1 MNPLHQLTRRPV
13 KAAFGVLLL
22 ALAGAILCL
31 SGGQYWAAVQTRAAV
46 ERTYTTVAVITGLG
60 SSEETADS
68 MNAESLRQDS
78 AFGAAI
84 FFQELEQQS
93 WDIIRSRPTVGMVS
107 GYSPC
112 LKPAISLY
120 TGHRSSDAPYEYSI
134 VEIRADAVTEVI
146 NDWFGESGCA
156 SWQLDGQVLGIYG
169 LNDAFRDP
177 SGQRAS
183 VTLCQVYDDPA
194 ELLHPEA
201 GKRYLLLSH
210 SYTDDEW
217 SLRRN
222 VADWVFMETNVQSDP
237 WSLDILGNL
246 IRYDQRANPDGTKY
260 CRLAH
265 DGEFTDDADGFV
277 ELAPDELIY
286 SDPVT
291 GVEVMNVDPD
301 DFGRFSFAVDAL
313 KDTGEIMVEDPQQP
327 GNWRPETVDYTQY
340 NLPSIQEL
348 PDGVTAQEVIDS
360 TSSWRMAMES
370 IQTNNHSVPV
380 LAVDSVEGMLEF
392 ASGRTQI
399 TQGRSISQDEYR
411 DGAAVCLISETLARE
426 SGLDVGDTLPLS
438 LYEKEKN
445 LMPTMVGDSDPTA
458 SYYLPQRGFQQETEY
473 TVIGLYRQ
481 SSEWVTTPTSFTPNS
496 VFVPEKSVTCQTV
509 SGDYGVWETMIL
521 KNGTAGQMEA
531 RLKENGLGGVV
542 TYYDQG
548 YSEIV
553 ESLDGFSRVS
563 RTVLWVGLALWVVVL
578 AAYCVLFPCRRAK
591 LPCGWTLGTVKRD
604 ITGSIWLSSAAVA
617 VIGTVIAL
625 AVSIPGMS
633 WAIGKITGADRLGA
647 HHVRVS
653 VADGGPVRRGAGPGA
668 GSRGPVQR
676 PRRPTGHPQGSVKH
690 RRERSDD
697 PLFFQANAQ
706 ADRSVPGGGAD
717 GAGVFP
723 GPVHASAVPGPD
735 GRAH

>member
-31 SGGQYWAAVQTRAAV
+31 SGGQYWAAAQTRAAV

-84 FFQELEQQS
+84 FFQEPEQQS

-120 TGHRSSDAPYEYSI
+120 TGHRGSDAPYEYSI
-134 VEIRADAVTEVI
+134 VEIRADAVTERN
-146 NDWFGESGCA
+146 NDWFGESGSA
-156 SWQLDGQVLGIYG
+156 NWQLDGQVLGIYG

-183 VTLCQVYDDPA
+183 VSLHQEYDDPA

-217 SLRRN
+217 YLRRN
-222 VADWVFMETNVQSDP
+222 VADWVFMETNVQLDP

-399 TQGRSISQDEYR
+399 TQGRSISQEEYH

-481 SSEWVTTPTSFTPNS
+481 SSEWSETVASFTPNS
-496 VFVPEKSVTCQTV
+496 VLTPKKSVTCAMETGDCAIEASP
-509 SGDYGVWETMIL
+509 SGLWGTMIL

-578 AAYCVLFPCRRAK
+578 AAYCVLFPLQEGKTALRM
-591 LPCGWTLGTVKRD
+591 WTLGTVKRD

-625 AVSIPGMS
+625 AISIPGMS
-633 WAIGKITGADRLGA
+633 WAIGKLQELTGSELTMS
-647 HHVRVS
+647 VS
-653 VADGGPVRRGAGPGA
+653 PWQTAALCAVVLVLELAAVALCSALAARRGIRKAA
-668 GSRGPVQR
+668 
-676 PRRPTGHPQGSVKH
+676 
-690 RRERSDD
+690 
-697 PLFFQANAQ
+697 
-706 ADRSVPGGGAD
+706 
-717 GAGVFP
+717 
-723 GPVHASAVPGPD
+723 
-735 GRAH
+735 

>member
-84 FFQELEQQS
+84 FFQEPEQQS

-112 LKPAISLY
+112 LRPAISLY
-120 TGHRSSDAPYEYSI
+120 TGHRGSDAPYEYSI
-134 VEIRADAVTEVI
+134 VEIRADAVTERN
-146 NDWFGESGCA
+146 NDWFGESGSA
-156 SWQLDGQVLGIYG
+156 NWQLDGQVLGIYG

-183 VTLCQVYDDPA
+183 VSLHQEYDDPA

-217 SLRRN
+217 YLRRN
-222 VADWVFMETNVQSDP
+222 VADWVFMETNVQLDP

-399 TQGRSISQDEYR
+399 TQGRSISQEEYR

-426 SGLDVGDTLPLS
+426 SGLNVGDTLPLS

-445 LMPTMVGDSDPTA
+445 LMPTTVGDSDPTA

-481 SSEWVTTPTSFTPNS
+481 SSEWGKTVASFTPNS
-496 VFVPEKSVTCQTV
+496 VLTPKKSVTCAMETGGSAIEASP
-509 SGDYGVWETMIL
+509 SGLWGTMIL

-531 RLKENGLGGVV
+531 RLKENNLAGTV

-578 AAYCVLFPCRRAK
+578 AAYCVLFPLQEGKTALRM
-591 LPCGWTLGTVKRD
+591 WTLGTVKQD

-617 VIGTVIAL
+617 VIGAVIAL

-633 WAIGKITGADRLGA
+633 WAIGKLQELTGSELAMS
-647 HHVRVS
+647 VS
-653 VADGGPVRRGAGPGA
+653 PWQTAALCAVVLVLELAAVALCSALAARRGIRKAA
-668 GSRGPVQR
+668 
-676 PRRPTGHPQGSVKH
+676 
-690 RRERSDD
+690 
-697 PLFFQANAQ
+697 
-706 ADRSVPGGGAD
+706 
-717 GAGVFP
+717 
-723 GPVHASAVPGPD
+723 
-735 GRAH
+735 

>member
-1 MNPLHQLTRRPV
+1 MNPMHQLTRRPV
-13 KAAFGVLLL
+13 KAAFGALLL

-31 SGGQYWAAVQTRAAV
+31 SGGQYWAAVQTRATV
-46 ERTYTTVAVITGLG
+46 ERTYTTVAVVTGRISSDEVFTPSAEGG
-60 SSEETADS
+60 S
-68 MNAESLRQDS
+68 NAESLRQDS
-78 AFGAAI
+78 AMAAAI
-84 FFQELEQQS
+84 FLAEPEQQNWS
-93 WDIIRSRPTVGMVS
+93 IIQSRPKVGLVS
-107 GYSPC
+107 GYSPG

-120 TGHRSSDAPYEYSI
+120 TGHSSSDAPYEYSI
-134 VEIRADAVTEVI
+134 VEIRADAVTQSN
-146 NDWFGESGCA
+146 NDWFGESGSA
-156 SWQLDGQVLGIYG
+156 NWLLDGQVLGIYG

-183 VTLCQVYDDPA
+183 VSLHQEYDDPA

-201 GKRYLLLSH
+201 GKRYLLLSR

-217 SLRRN
+217 YLRQH
-222 VADWVFMETNVQSDP
+222 VADFIFMDTNVQSDP

-260 CRLAH
+260 CRPAH
-265 DGEFTDDADGFV
+265 DGEFTDDAEGLV

-286 SDPVT
+286 SDPATGIEVT
-291 GVEVMNVDPD
+291 NIDPD
-301 DFGRFSFAVDAL
+301 AFGQFSFAVDAL

-399 TQGRSISQDEYR
+399 TQGRSISQEEYR

-445 LMPTMVGDSDPTA
+445 LMPTTVGDSDPTA

-481 SSEWVTTPTSFTPNS
+481 SSEWGKTVASFTPNS
-496 VFVPEKSVTCQTV
+496 VLVPRKSVTCAVETGETGLGV
-509 SGDYGVWETMIL
+509 SSGCLWETMVL
-521 KNGTAGQMEA
+521 QNGTIDQMEA
-531 RLKENGLGGVV
+531 RLAENGLGGTV

-548 YSEIV
+548 YSDIV
-553 ESLDGFSRVS
+553 ESLDGYTRVS
-563 RTVLWVGLALWVVVL
+563 RTVLCVCLALWAVVL
-578 AAYCVLFPCRRAK
+578 AAYCVL
-591 LPCGWTLGTVKRD
+591 LPMQEGKTALRMWTLGAKRRD
-604 ITGSIWLSSAAVA
+604 IAGQIWTPSALMAA
-617 VIGTVIAL
+617 AGTVIAL

-633 WAIGKITGADRLGA
+633 WATDQIQALTGSDLTLTVSTGQTVALCAGA
-647 HHVRVS
+647 LAIALAVIALVS
-653 VADGGPVRRGAGPGA
+653 VLTARRGIRKAG
-668 GSRGPVQR
+668 
-676 PRRPTGHPQGSVKH
+676 
-690 RRERSDD
+690 
-697 PLFFQANAQ
+697 
-706 ADRSVPGGGAD
+706 
-717 GAGVFP
+717 
-723 GPVHASAVPGPD
+723 
-735 GRAH
+735 

>member
-31 SGGQYWAAVQTRAAV
+31 SGGQYWAAAQTRATV

-60 SSEETADS
+60 SSEETAGS
-68 MNAESLRQDS
+68 MNAESLRQSS
-78 AFGAAI
+78 ATGAAI
-84 FFQELEQQS
+84 FFQEPEQQS

-120 TGHRSSDAPYEYSI
+120 TGHRGSDAPYEYSI

-146 NDWFGESGCA
+146 NDWFGESGSA
-156 SWQLDGQVLGIYG
+156 VWQLDGQVLGIYG

-183 VTLCQVYDDPA
+183 VTLCQEYDDPA
-194 ELLHPEA
+194 KLLHPEA
-201 GKRYLLLSH
+201 GKRYLLLSR

-217 SLRRN
+217 YLRRN
-222 VADWVFMETNVQSDP
+222 VADWVFMDTNVQLDP

-246 IRYDQRANPDGTKY
+246 IRYDQRANPDGTQY
-260 CRLAH
+260 CRPAH
-265 DGEFTDDADGFV
+265 DGEFTDDADGLV

-291 GVEVMNVDPD
+291 GIEVTNIDPD
-301 DFGRFSFAVDAL
+301 AFGRFSFAVDAL

-473 TVIGLYRQ
+473 TIIGLYRQ
-481 SSEWVTTPTSFTPNS
+481 SSEWSETVASFTPNS
-496 VFVPEKSVTCQTV
+496 VLTPKKSVTCAMETGDCAIEASP
-509 SGDYGVWETMIL
+509 SGLWGTMIL

-531 RLKENGLGGVV
+531 RLAENNLAGTV

-548 YSEIV
+548 YSGIM

-578 AAYCVLFPCRRAK
+578 AAYCVLFPLQEGKTALRM
-591 LPCGWTLGTVKRD
+591 WTLGTVKRD

-633 WAIGKITGADRLGA
+633 WAIGKLQELTGSELTMSVSPWQTAALCAVVLILELAAVALCSALAA
-647 HHVRVS
+647 H
-653 VADGGPVRRGAGPGA
+653 RGIRKAA
-668 GSRGPVQR
+668 
-676 PRRPTGHPQGSVKH
+676 
-690 RRERSDD
+690 
-697 PLFFQANAQ
+697 
-706 ADRSVPGGGAD
+706 
-717 GAGVFP
+717 
-723 GPVHASAVPGPD
+723 
-735 GRAH
+735 

>member
-68 MNAESLRQDS
+68 TDAESLRQSS
-78 AFGAAI
+78 ATGAAI
-84 FFQELEQQS
+84 FFQAPEQQS

-120 TGHRSSDAPYEYSI
+120 TGHSGIDAPYGCSI
-134 VEIRADAVTEVI
+134 VEIRADAVTEVN
-146 NDWFGESGCA
+146 NDWFGESGA
-156 SWQLDGQVLGIYG
+156 AVWQLDGQVLGIYG

-183 VTLCQVYDDPA
+183 VTLCQEYDDPA

-201 GKRYLLLSH
+201 GKRYLLLSR
-210 SYTDDEW
+210 SYGDSEW

-222 VADWVFMETNVQSDP
+222 VADWVFMESNVQSDP

-246 IRYDQRANPDGTKY
+246 IRYDQRKNQSEHWYHTAGDAAEEPV
-260 CRLAH
+260 
-265 DGEFTDDADGFV
+265 EFAPE
-277 ELAPDELIY
+277 ELLY
-286 SDPVT
+286 RDPAT
-291 GVEVMNVDPD
+291 GVEVTSIDPD
-301 DFGRFSFAVDAL
+301 AFGQFSFAVDAL

-380 LAVDSVEGMLEF
+380 LAVNHLEAVADF

-399 TQGRSISQDEYR
+399 TQGRSISQEEYC

-445 LMPTMVGDSDPTA
+445 LMPTTVGDSDPTA

-481 SSEWVTTPTSFTPNS
+481 SSEWGKTVASFTPNS
-496 VFVPEKSVTCQTV
+496 VLTPKKSVTCAMETGGSAIEASP
-509 SGDYGVWETMIL
+509 SGLWGTMIL
-521 KNGTAGQMEA
+521 KNGTADQMEA
-531 RLKENGLGGVV
+531 RLKENNLAGTV

-578 AAYCVLFPCRRAK
+578 AAYCVLFPLQEGKTALRM
-591 LPCGWTLGTVKRD
+591 WTLGTVKRD

-633 WAIGKITGADRLGA
+633 WAIGKLQELTGSELTM
-647 HHVRVS
+647 S
-653 VADGGPVRRGAGPGA
+653 VAPWQTAALCAAVLVLELAAVALCSALAARRGIRKAA
-668 GSRGPVQR
+668 
-676 PRRPTGHPQGSVKH
+676 
-690 RRERSDD
+690 
-697 PLFFQANAQ
+697 
-706 ADRSVPGGGAD
+706 
-717 GAGVFP
+717 
-723 GPVHASAVPGPD
+723 
-735 GRAH
+735 

>member
-1 MNPLHQLTRRPV
+1 MNPMHQLTRRPV
-13 KAAFGVLLL
+13 KAAFGALLL
-22 ALAGAILCL
+22 ALAGVILAL
-31 SGGQYWAAVQTRAAV
+31 SGGQFWAAARTRAGV
-46 ERTYTTVAVITGLG
+46 EETYTTVAVVTGRI
-60 SSEETADS
+60 SSDEVLTPSAEGKSD
-68 MNAESLRQDS
+68 AESLRQDS
-78 AFGAAI
+78 AMAAAI
-84 FFQELEQQS
+84 FLAEPEQQS

-112 LKPAISLY
+112 LRPAISLY
-120 TGHRSSDAPYEYSI
+120 TGHRGSDAPYEYSI
-134 VEIRADAVTEVI
+134 VEIRADAVTERN
-146 NDWFGESGCA
+146 NDWFGESGSA
-156 SWQLDGQVLGIYG
+156 NWQLDGQVLGIYG

-183 VTLCQVYDDPA
+183 VSLHQEYDDPA

-217 SLRRN
+217 YLRRN
-222 VADWVFMETNVQSDP
+222 VADWVFMETNVQLDP

-301 DFGRFSFAVDAL
+301 DFGWFSFAVDML

-399 TQGRSISQDEYR
+399 TQGRSISQEEYH

-481 SSEWVTTPTSFTPNS
+481 SSEWSETVASFTPNS
-496 VFVPEKSVTCQTV
+496 VLTPKKSVTCAMETGDCAIEASP
-509 SGDYGVWETMIL
+509 SGLWGTMIL

-531 RLKENGLGGVV
+531 RLAENNLAGTV

-548 YSEIV
+548 YSGIM

-578 AAYCVLFPCRRAK
+578 AAYCVLFPLQEGKTALRM
-591 LPCGWTLGTVKRD
+591 WTLGTVKRD

-617 VIGTVIAL
+617 AIGTVIAL

-633 WAIGKITGADRLGA
+633 WAIGKLQELTGSELTMS
-647 HHVRVS
+647 VS
-653 VADGGPVRRGAGPGA
+653 PWQTAALCAVVLVLELAAVALCSALAARRGIRKA
-668 GSRGPVQR
+668 
-676 PRRPTGHPQGSVKH
+676 
-690 RRERSDD
+690 E
-697 PLFFQANAQ
+697 
-706 ADRSVPGGGAD
+706 
-717 GAGVFP
+717 
-723 GPVHASAVPGPD
+723 
-735 GRAH
+735 

>member
-68 MNAESLRQDS
+68 TDAESLRQSS
-78 AFGAAI
+78 ATGAAI
-84 FFQELEQQS
+84 FFQAPEQQS

-120 TGHRSSDAPYEYSI
+120 TGHSGIDAPYGCSI
-134 VEIRADAVTEVI
+134 VEIRADAVTEVN
-146 NDWFGESGCA
+146 NDWFGESGA
-156 SWQLDGQVLGIYG
+156 AVWQLDGQVLGIYG

-183 VTLCQVYDDPA
+183 VTLCQEYDDPA

-201 GKRYLLLSH
+201 GKRYLLLSR
-210 SYTDDEW
+210 SYGDSEW

-222 VADWVFMETNVQSDP
+222 VADWVFMESNVQSDP

-246 IRYDQRANPDGTKY
+246 IRYDQRKNQSEHWYHTAGDAAEEPV
-260 CRLAH
+260 
-265 DGEFTDDADGFV
+265 EFAPE
-277 ELAPDELIY
+277 ELLY
-286 SDPVT
+286 RDPAT
-291 GVEVMNVDPD
+291 GVEVTSIDPD
-301 DFGRFSFAVDAL
+301 AFGQFSFAVDAL

-399 TQGRSISQDEYR
+399 TQGRSISQEEYC

-445 LMPTMVGDSDPTA
+445 LMPTTVGDSDPTA

-578 AAYCVLFPCRRAK
+578 AAYCVLFPLQEGKTALRM
-591 LPCGWTLGTVKRD
+591 WTLGTVKRD

-633 WAIGKITGADRLGA
+633 WAIGKLQELTGSELTM
-647 HHVRVS
+647 S
-653 VADGGPVRRGAGPGA
+653 VAPWQTAALCAAVLVLELAAVALCSALAARRGIRKAA
-668 GSRGPVQR
+668 
-676 PRRPTGHPQGSVKH
+676 
-690 RRERSDD
+690 
-697 PLFFQANAQ
+697 
-706 ADRSVPGGGAD
+706 
-717 GAGVFP
+717 
-723 GPVHASAVPGPD
+723 
-735 GRAH
+735 

>member
-31 SGGQYWAAVQTRAAV
+31 SGGQYWAAAQTRATV

-60 SSEETADS
+60 SSEETAGS
-68 MNAESLRQDS
+68 MNAESLRQSS
-78 AFGAAI
+78 ATGAAI
-84 FFQELEQQS
+84 FFQEPEQQS

-120 TGHRSSDAPYEYSI
+120 TGHRGSDAPYEYSI

-146 NDWFGESGCA
+146 NDWFGESGSA
-156 SWQLDGQVLGIYG
+156 VWQLDGQVLGIYG

-183 VTLCQVYDDPA
+183 VTLCQEYDDPA
-194 ELLHPEA
+194 KLLHPEA

-217 SLRRN
+217 YLRRN
-222 VADWVFMETNVQSDP
+222 VADWVFMDTNVQLDP

-246 IRYDQRANPDGTKY
+246 IRYDQRANPDGTQY
-260 CRLAH
+260 CRPAH
-265 DGEFTDDADGFV
+265 DGEFTDDADGLV

-291 GVEVMNVDPD
+291 GIEVTNIDPD
-301 DFGRFSFAVDAL
+301 AFGRFSFAVDAL

-399 TQGRSISQDEYR
+399 TQGRSISQEEYR

-473 TVIGLYRQ
+473 TIIGLYRQ
-481 SSEWVTTPTSFTPNS
+481 SSEWSETVASFTPNS
-496 VFVPEKSVTCQTV
+496 VLTPKKSVTCAMETGDCAIEASP
-509 SGDYGVWETMIL
+509 SGLWGTMIL

-531 RLKENGLGGVV
+531 RLAENNLAGTV

-548 YSEIV
+548 YSGIM

-578 AAYCVLFPCRRAK
+578 AAYCVLFPLQEGKTALRM
-591 LPCGWTLGTVKRD
+591 WTLGTVKRD

-617 VIGTVIAL
+617 AIGTVIAL

-633 WAIGKITGADRLGA
+633 WAIGKLQELTGSELTMS
-647 HHVRVS
+647 VS
-653 VADGGPVRRGAGPGA
+653 PWQTAALCAVVLVLELAAVALCSALAARRGVRKAA
-668 GSRGPVQR
+668 
-676 PRRPTGHPQGSVKH
+676 
-690 RRERSDD
+690 
-697 PLFFQANAQ
+697 
-706 ADRSVPGGGAD
+706 
-717 GAGVFP
+717 
-723 GPVHASAVPGPD
+723 
-735 GRAH
+735 

>member
-84 FFQELEQQS
+84 FFQEPEQQS

-120 TGHRSSDAPYEYSI
+120 TGHSGIDAPYEYSI
-134 VEIRADAVTEVI
+134 VEIRADAVTEVN
-146 NDWFGESGCA
+146 NDWFGESGSA
-156 SWQLDGQVLGIYG
+156 NWQLDGQVLGIYG

-183 VTLCQVYDDPA
+183 VSLHQEYDDPA

-201 GKRYLLLSH
+201 GKRYLLLSY

-217 SLRRN
+217 YLRQH
-222 VADWVFMETNVQSDP
+222 VADFIFMDTNVQSDP

-265 DGEFTDDADGFV
+265 DGEFTDDADGLV

-286 SDPVT
+286 SDPAT
-291 GVEVMNVDPD
+291 GVEVTSIDPD
-301 DFGRFSFAVDAL
+301 AFGQFSFAVDAL

-380 LAVDSVEGMLEF
+380 MAVDSVEGMLEF

-399 TQGRSISQDEYR
+399 TQGRSISQEEYR

-445 LMPTMVGDSDPTA
+445 LMPTTVGDSDPTA

-481 SSEWVTTPTSFTPNS
+481 SSEWGKTVASFTPNT
-496 VFVPEKSVTCQTV
+496 VLVPRKSVTCAVETGETGLGV
-509 SGDYGVWETMIL
+509 SSGCLWETMVL
-521 KNGTAGQMEA
+521 QNGTIDQMES
-531 RLKENGLGGVV
+531 RLAENGLGGTV

-548 YSEIV
+548 YSNIV
-553 ESLDGFSRVS
+553 ESLDGYTRVS
-563 RTVLWVGLALWVVVL
+563 RTVLLVGLALWAVVL
-578 AAYCVLFPCRRAK
+578 AAYCVL
-591 LPCGWTLGTVKRD
+591 LPMQEGKTALRMWTLGAKRRD
-604 ITGSIWLSSAAVA
+604 IAGQIWTPSALMAA
-617 VIGTVIAL
+617 AGTVIAL

-633 WAIGKITGADRLGA
+633 WATDKIQALTGSDLTLK
-647 HHVRVS
+647 VS
-653 VADGGPVRRGAGPGA
+653 VGQTVALCAGALAIALAVIALVSVSTAQRGIRKA
-668 GSRGPVQR
+668 
-676 PRRPTGHPQGSVKH
+676 
-690 RRERSDD
+690 E
-697 PLFFQANAQ
+697 
-706 ADRSVPGGGAD
+706 
-717 GAGVFP
+717 
-723 GPVHASAVPGPD
+723 
-735 GRAH
+735 

>member
-31 SGGQYWAAVQTRAAV
+31 SGGQYWAAAQTRAAV

-68 MNAESLRQDS
+68 TDAESLRQSS
-78 AFGAAI
+78 ATGAAI
-84 FFQELEQQS
+84 FFQAPEQQS

-120 TGHRSSDAPYEYSI
+120 TGHSGIDAPYGCSI
-134 VEIRADAVTEVI
+134 VEIRADAVTEVN
-146 NDWFGESGCA
+146 NDWFGESGA
-156 SWQLDGQVLGIYG
+156 AVWQLDGQVLGIYG

-183 VTLCQVYDDPA
+183 VTLCQEYDDPA

-201 GKRYLLLSH
+201 GKRYLLLSR
-210 SYTDDEW
+210 SYGDSEW

-222 VADWVFMETNVQSDP
+222 VADWVFMESNVQSDP

-246 IRYDQRANPDGTKY
+246 IRYDQRKNQSEHWYHTAGDAAEEPV
-260 CRLAH
+260 
-265 DGEFTDDADGFV
+265 EFAPE
-277 ELAPDELIY
+277 ELLY
-286 SDPVT
+286 RDPAT
-291 GVEVMNVDPD
+291 GVEVTSIDPD
-301 DFGRFSFAVDAL
+301 AFGQFSFAVDAL

-399 TQGRSISQDEYR
+399 TQGRSISQEEYC

-445 LMPTMVGDSDPTA
+445 LMPTTVGDSDPTA

-481 SSEWVTTPTSFTPNS
+481 SSEWGKTVASFTPNS
-496 VFVPEKSVTCQTV
+496 VLTPKKSVTCAMETGGSAIEASP
-509 SGDYGVWETMIL
+509 SGLWGTMIL
-521 KNGTAGQMEA
+521 KNGTADQMEA
-531 RLKENGLGGVV
+531 RLKENNLAGTV

-578 AAYCVLFPCRRAK
+578 AAYCVLFP
-591 LPCGWTLGTVKRD
+591 LQE
-604 ITGSIWLSSAAVA
+604 
-617 VIGTVIAL
+617 
-625 AVSIPGMS
+625 
-633 WAIGKITGADRLGA
+633 GKT
-647 HHVRVS
+647 
-653 VADGGPVRRGAGPGA
+653 
-668 GSRGPVQR
+668 
-676 PRRPTGHPQGSVKH
+676 
-690 RRERSDD
+690 
-697 PLFFQANAQ
+697 
-706 ADRSVPGGGAD
+706 
-717 GAGVFP
+717 
-723 GPVHASAVPGPD
+723 
-735 GRAH
+735 

>member
-31 SGGQYWAAVQTRAAV
+31 SGGQYWAAVQTRATV

-78 AFGAAI
+78 ATGAAI
-84 FFQELEQQS
+84 FFQEPEQQS

-134 VEIRADAVTEVI
+134 VEIRADAVTERN

-194 ELLHPEA
+194 KLLHPEA

-217 SLRRN
+217 SLRQN
-222 VADWVFMETNVQSDP
+222 VADWVFMETKVQSDP

-286 SDPVT
+286 SDPATGIEVT
-291 GVEVMNVDPD
+291 NIDPD

-438 LYEKEKN
+438 LYENEKS
-445 LMPTMVGDSDPTA
+445 LPWTFRTTVGDSDPTA

-473 TVIGLYRQ
+473 TIIGLYRQ
-481 SSEWVTTPTSFTPNS
+481 SSEWSETVASFTPNS
-496 VFVPEKSVTCQTV
+496 VLTPKKSVTCAMETGDCAIEASP
-509 SGDYGVWETMIL
+509 SGLWGTMIL

-531 RLKENGLGGVV
+531 RLSENNLAGTV

-578 AAYCVLFPCRRAK
+578 AAYCVLFPLQEGKTALRM
-591 LPCGWTLGTVKRD
+591 WTLGTVKRD

-617 VIGTVIAL
+617 VIGAVIAL

-633 WAIGKITGADRLGA
+633 WAIGKLQELTGSELTMS
-647 HHVRVS
+647 VS
-653 VADGGPVRRGAGPGA
+653 PWQTAALCAVVLILELAAVALCSALAARRGIRKAA
-668 GSRGPVQR
+668 
-676 PRRPTGHPQGSVKH
+676 
-690 RRERSDD
+690 
-697 PLFFQANAQ
+697 
-706 ADRSVPGGGAD
+706 
-717 GAGVFP
+717 
-723 GPVHASAVPGPD
+723 
-735 GRAH
+735 

>member
-31 SGGQYWAAVQTRAAV
+31 SGGQYWAAVQTRATV

-60 SSEETADS
+60 SSEETTNSTDGTSAD
-68 MNAESLRQDS
+68 AESLRESS
-78 AFGAAI
+78 ATGAAI
-84 FFQELEQQS
+84 FFQEPEQQS

-112 LKPAISLY
+112 LRPAISLY
-120 TGHRSSDAPYEYSI
+120 TGHRGSDAPYGCSI
-134 VEIRADAVTEVI
+134 VEIRADTVTEVN
-146 NDWFGESGCA
+146 NDWFGESGTA
-156 SWQLDGQVLGIYG
+156 VWQLDGQVLGIYG

-183 VTLCQVYDDPA
+183 VTLCQEYDDPA
-194 ELLHPEA
+194 KLLHPEA
-201 GKRYLLLSH
+201 GKRYLLLSR

-217 SLRRN
+217 YLRQH
-222 VADWVFMETNVQSDP
+222 VADFIFMDTNVQSDP

-260 CRLAH
+260 CRPAR
-265 DGEFTDDADGFV
+265 DGEFTDDAEGLV
-277 ELAPDELIY
+277 ELAPEELIY

-291 GVEVMNVDPD
+291 GIEVTSIDPD
-301 DFGRFSFAVDAL
+301 ACGQFSFAVDAL

-327 GNWRPETVDYTQY
+327 GNWHPETVDYTQY

-473 TVIGLYRQ
+473 TIIGLYRQ
-481 SSEWVTTPTSFTPNS
+481 SSEWSETVASFTPNS
-496 VFVPEKSVTCQTV
+496 VLTPKKSVTCAMETGDCAIEASP
-509 SGDYGVWETMIL
+509 SGLWGTMIL

-531 RLKENGLGGVV
+531 RLAENNLAGTV

-548 YSEIV
+548 YSGIM

-578 AAYCVLFPCRRAK
+578 AAYCVLFPLQEGKTALRM
-591 LPCGWTLGTVKRD
+591 WTLGTVKRD

-633 WAIGKITGADRLGA
+633 WAIGKLQELTGSELTMS
-647 HHVRVS
+647 VS
-653 VADGGPVRRGAGPGA
+653 PWQTAALCAVVLVLELAAVALCSALAACRGIRKAA
-668 GSRGPVQR
+668 
-676 PRRPTGHPQGSVKH
+676 
-690 RRERSDD
+690 
-697 PLFFQANAQ
+697 
-706 ADRSVPGGGAD
+706 
-717 GAGVFP
+717 
-723 GPVHASAVPGPD
+723 
-735 GRAH
+735 

>member
-1 MNPLHQLTRRPV
+1 MNPMTQLTRRPM
-13 KAAFGVLLL
+13 KAAFGALLL
-22 ALAGAILCL
+22 ALAGVILAL
-31 SGGQYWAAVQTRAAV
+31 SGGQFWAAARTRAGV
-46 ERTYTTVAVITGLG
+46 EETYTTVAVVTGRISSDEVLTPSAEGG
-60 SSEETADS
+60 S
-68 MNAESLRQDS
+68 NAESLRQDS
-78 AFGAAI
+78 AMAAAI
-84 FFQELEQQS
+84 FLAEPEQQNWS
-93 WDIIRSRPTVGMVS
+93 IIRSRPRVGLVS
-107 GYSPC
+107 GYSPG

-120 TGHRSSDAPYEYSI
+120 TGHSSSDAPYEYSI
-134 VEIRADAVTEVI
+134 VEIRADAVTQSN
-146 NDWFGESGCA
+146 NDWFGESGSA
-156 SWQLDGQVLGIYG
+156 NWLLDGQVLGIYG

-183 VTLCQVYDDPA
+183 VSLHQEYDDPA

-201 GKRYLLLSH
+201 GKRYLLLSR

-217 SLRRN
+217 YLRQH
-222 VADWVFMETNVQSDP
+222 VADFIFMDTNVQSDP

-260 CRLAH
+260 CRPAH
-265 DGEFTDDADGFV
+265 DGEFTDDAEGLV

-286 SDPVT
+286 SDPTT
-291 GVEVMNVDPD
+291 GVEVMNVDLD
-301 DFGRFSFAVDAL
+301 SFGLFSFAVDMF

-399 TQGRSISQDEYR
+399 TQGRSISQEEYR

-445 LMPTMVGDSDPTA
+445 LMPTTVGNSDPTA

-481 SSEWVTTPTSFTPNS
+481 SNEWSQGVASFTPNT
-496 VFVPEKSVTCQTV
+496 VLVPRKSVICAVETGETGLGV
-509 SGDYGVWETMIL
+509 SSGCLWETMVL
-521 KNGTAGQMEA
+521 QNGTIDQMEA
-531 RLKENGLGGVV
+531 RLEENDLGGTV

-548 YSEIV
+548 YSDIV
-553 ESLDGFSRVS
+553 ESLDGYTRVS
-563 RTVLWVGLALWVVVL
+563 RTVLLVGLALWAVVL
-578 AAYCVLFPCRRAK
+578 AAYCVL
-591 LPCGWTLGTVKRD
+591 LPTQEGKTALRMWTLGAKQRD
-604 ITGSIWLSSAAVA
+604 ITGQIWTPSALMAA
-617 VIGTVIAL
+617 AGTVIAL

-633 WAIGKITGADRLGA
+633 WATDKIQALTGSDLTLK
-647 HHVRVS
+647 VS
-653 VADGGPVRRGAGPGA
+653 VGQTVALCAGALAIALAVIALVSVSTAQRGIRKA
-668 GSRGPVQR
+668 
-676 PRRPTGHPQGSVKH
+676 
-690 RRERSDD
+690 E
-697 PLFFQANAQ
+697 
-706 ADRSVPGGGAD
+706 
-717 GAGVFP
+717 
-723 GPVHASAVPGPD
+723 
-735 GRAH
+735 

>member
-1 MNPLHQLTRRPV
+1 MNPMTQLTRRPV

-84 FFQELEQQS
+84 FFQEPEQQS

-134 VEIRADAVTEVI
+134 VEIRADAVTEAN
-146 NDWFGESGCA
+146 NDWFGESGSA
-156 SWQLDGQVLGIYG
+156 NWQLDGQVLGIYG

-194 ELLHPEA
+194 KLLHPEA

-210 SYTDDEW
+210 SYGDSEW

-222 VADWVFMETNVQSDP
+222 VADWVFMETNVQLDP
-237 WSLDILGNL
+237 WSLDISGNL
-246 IRYDQRANPDGTKY
+246 IRYDQRKNQSEHWYHTAG
-260 CRLAH
+260 
-265 DGEFTDDADGFV
+265 DAAEEPV
-277 ELAPDELIY
+277 ELAPEELLY
-286 SDPVT
+286 SDPTT
-291 GVEVMNVDPD
+291 GVEVMNVDLD
-301 DFGRFSFAVDAL
+301 SFGLFSFAVDMF

-399 TQGRSISQDEYR
+399 TQGRSISQEEYR

-426 SGLDVGDTLPLS
+426 SGLGVGDALPLS

-445 LMPTMVGDSDPTA
+445 LVPTMVGDSDPTA
-458 SYYLPQRGFQQETEY
+458 YYYLPQRGFQQETEY

-481 SSEWVTTPTSFTPNS
+481 SSEWGKTVASFTPNS
-496 VFVPEKSVTCQTV
+496 VLTPKKSVTCAMETGSSAIEASP
-509 SGDYGVWETMIL
+509 SGLWGTMIL
-521 KNGTAGQMEA
+521 KNGTADQMEA
-531 RLKENGLGGVV
+531 RLAENGLGGTV

-548 YSEIV
+548 YSDIV
-553 ESLDGFSRVS
+553 ESLDGYTRVS
-563 RTVLWVGLALWVVVL
+563 RTVLCVGLALWAVVL
-578 AAYCVLFPCRRAK
+578 AAYCVL
-591 LPCGWTLGTVKRD
+591 LPMQEGKTALRMWTLGAKRRD
-604 ITGSIWLSSAAVA
+604 IAGQIWTPSALMAA
-617 VIGTVIAL
+617 AGTVIAL

-633 WAIGKITGADRLGA
+633 WATDKIQALTGSDLTLT
-647 HHVRVS
+647 VS
-653 VADGGPVRRGAGPGA
+653 TGQTVALCAGTLAIALAVIALVSTLTARRGIRKA
-668 GSRGPVQR
+668 
-676 PRRPTGHPQGSVKH
+676 
-690 RRERSDD
+690 E
-697 PLFFQANAQ
+697 
-706 ADRSVPGGGAD
+706 
-717 GAGVFP
+717 
-723 GPVHASAVPGPD
+723 
-735 GRAH
+735 

>member
-31 SGGQYWAAVQTRAAV
+31 SGGQYWAAAQTRATV

-60 SSEETADS
+60 SSEETAGS
-68 MNAESLRQDS
+68 MNAESLRQSS
-78 AFGAAI
+78 ATGAAI
-84 FFQELEQQS
+84 FFQEPEQQS

-120 TGHRSSDAPYEYSI
+120 TGHRGSDAPYEYSI
-134 VEIRADAVTEVI
+134 VEIRAVAVTEVI
-146 NDWFGESGCA
+146 NDWFGESGSA
-156 SWQLDGQVLGIYG
+156 VWQLDGQVLGIYG

-183 VTLCQVYDDPA
+183 VTLCQEYDDPA
-194 ELLHPEA
+194 KLLHPEA

-217 SLRRN
+217 YLRRN
-222 VADWVFMETNVQSDP
+222 VADWVFMDTNVQLDP

-246 IRYDQRANPDGTKY
+246 IRYDQRANPDGTQY
-260 CRLAH
+260 CRPAH
-265 DGEFTDDADGFV
+265 DGEFTDDADGLV

-291 GVEVMNVDPD
+291 GIEVTNIDPD
-301 DFGRFSFAVDAL
+301 AFGRFSFAVDAL

-399 TQGRSISQDEYR
+399 TQGRSISQEEYR

-473 TVIGLYRQ
+473 TIIGLYRQ
-481 SSEWVTTPTSFTPNS
+481 SSEWSETVASFTPNS
-496 VFVPEKSVTCQTV
+496 VLTPKKSVTCAMETGDCAIEASP
-509 SGDYGVWETMIL
+509 SGLWGTMIL

-531 RLKENGLGGVV
+531 RLAENNLAGTV

-548 YSEIV
+548 YSGIM

-578 AAYCVLFPCRRAK
+578 AAYCVLFPLQEGKTALRM
-591 LPCGWTLGTVKRD
+591 WTLGTVKRD
-604 ITGSIWLSSAAVA
+604 ITGSIWLASAAVA

-633 WAIGKITGADRLGA
+633 WAIGKLQELTGSELAMS
-647 HHVRVS
+647 VS
-653 VADGGPVRRGAGPGA
+653 PWQTAALCAAVLVLELAAVALCSALAARRGIRKAA
-668 GSRGPVQR
+668 
-676 PRRPTGHPQGSVKH
+676 
-690 RRERSDD
+690 
-697 PLFFQANAQ
+697 
-706 ADRSVPGGGAD
+706 
-717 GAGVFP
+717 
-723 GPVHASAVPGPD
+723 
-735 GRAH
+735 

>member
-1 MNPLHQLTRRPV
+1 MNPMHQLTRRPV
-13 KAAFGVLLL
+13 KAAFGALLL

-31 SGGQYWAAVQTRAAV
+31 SGGQYWAAVQTRATV
-46 ERTYTTVAVITGLG
+46 ERTYTTVAVVTGRISSDEVLTPSAEGG
-60 SSEETADS
+60 S
-68 MNAESLRQDS
+68 NAESLRQDS
-78 AFGAAI
+78 AMAAAI
-84 FFQELEQQS
+84 FLAEPEQQNWS
-93 WDIIRSRPTVGMVS
+93 IIQSRPKVGLVS
-107 GYSPC
+107 GYSPG

-120 TGHRSSDAPYEYSI
+120 TGHRGSDAPYEYSI
-134 VEIRADAVTEVI
+134 VEIRADAVTERN
-146 NDWFGESGCA
+146 NDWFGESGSA
-156 SWQLDGQVLGIYG
+156 NWQLDGQVLGIYG

-183 VTLCQVYDDPA
+183 VSLHQEYDDPA

-217 SLRRN
+217 YLRRN
-222 VADWVFMETNVQSDP
+222 VADWVFMETNVQLDP

-380 LAVDSVEGMLEF
+380 LAVEKVEALADF
-392 ASGRTQI
+392 AAGNAMV
-399 TQGRSISQDEYR
+399 TQGRSFSQSEY
-411 DGAAVCLISETLARE
+411 DSGAAVCLISESLARE
-426 SGLDVGDTLPLS
+426 NDLNVGDSLPLS
-438 LYEKEKN
+438 LYE
-445 LMPTMVGDSDPTA
+445 DDPGLPPIYARFQESCNPRA
-458 SYYLPQRGFQQETEY
+458 SVFVPQEGFRQETEY
-473 TVIGLYRQ
+473 TIIGLYRQ
-481 SSEWVTTPTSFTPNS
+481 SSEWVTSPTSFTPNS

-509 SGDYGVWETMIL
+509 YGNYGVWSSL
-521 KNGTAGQMEA
+521 VLQNGTIDQMES
-531 RLKENGLGGVV
+531 RLAENGLGGTV

-548 YSEIV
+548 YSDIV
-553 ESLDGFSRVS
+553 ESLDGYTRVS
-563 RTVLWVGLALWVVVL
+563 QTVLLVGLALWAVVL
-578 AAYCVLFPCRRAK
+578 AAYCVL
-591 LPCGWTLGTVKRD
+591 LPMQEGKTALRMWTLGAKRRD
-604 ITGSIWLSSAAVA
+604 IAGQIWTPSALMAA
-617 VIGTVIAL
+617 AGTVIAL

-633 WAIGKITGADRLGA
+633 WATDKIQALTGSDLTLTVSTGQTVALCAGA
-647 HHVRVS
+647 LAIALAVIALVS
-653 VADGGPVRRGAGPGA
+653 VSTAQRGIRKA
-668 GSRGPVQR
+668 
-676 PRRPTGHPQGSVKH
+676 
-690 RRERSDD
+690 E
-697 PLFFQANAQ
+697 
-706 ADRSVPGGGAD
+706 
-717 GAGVFP
+717 
-723 GPVHASAVPGPD
+723 
-735 GRAH
+735 

>member
-31 SGGQYWAAVQTRAAV
+31 SGGQYWAAAQTRATV

-60 SSEETADS
+60 SSEETAGS
-68 MNAESLRQDS
+68 MNAESLRQSS
-78 AFGAAI
+78 ATGAAI
-84 FFQELEQQS
+84 FFQEPEQQS

-120 TGHRSSDAPYEYSI
+120 TGHRGSDAPYEYSI

-146 NDWFGESGCA
+146 NDWFGESGSA
-156 SWQLDGQVLGIYG
+156 VWQLDGQVLGIYG

-183 VTLCQVYDDPA
+183 VTLCQEYDDPA
-194 ELLHPEA
+194 KLLHPEA

-217 SLRRN
+217 YLRRN
-222 VADWVFMETNVQSDP
+222 VADWVFMDTNVQLDP

-246 IRYDQRANPDGTKY
+246 IRYDQRANPDGTQY
-260 CRLAH
+260 CRPAH
-265 DGEFTDDADGFV
+265 DGEFTDDADGLV

-291 GVEVMNVDPD
+291 GIEVTNIDPD
-301 DFGRFSFAVDAL
+301 AFGRFSFAVDAL

-458 SYYLPQRGFQQETEY
+458 SYFLPQRGFQQETEY

-481 SSEWVTTPTSFTPNS
+481 SSEWGKTVASFTPNS
-496 VFVPEKSVTCQTV
+496 VLTPKKSVTCAMETGDCAIEASP
-509 SGDYGVWETMIL
+509 SGLWGTMIL

-531 RLKENGLGGVV
+531 RLKENNLAGTV

-548 YSEIV
+548 YSGIM

-578 AAYCVLFPCRRAK
+578 AAYCVLFPLQEGKTALRM
-591 LPCGWTLGTVKRD
+591 WTLGTVKRD

-633 WAIGKITGADRLGA
+633 WAIGKLQELTGSELAMS
-647 HHVRVS
+647 VS
-653 VADGGPVRRGAGPGA
+653 PWQTATLCAVVLVLELAAVALCSALAARRGIRKAA
-668 GSRGPVQR
+668 
-676 PRRPTGHPQGSVKH
+676 
-690 RRERSDD
+690 
-697 PLFFQANAQ
+697 
-706 ADRSVPGGGAD
+706 
-717 GAGVFP
+717 
-723 GPVHASAVPGPD
+723 
-735 GRAH
+735 

>member
-1 MNPLHQLTRRPV
+1 MNPMTQLTRRPV
-13 KAAFGVLLL
+13 KAAFGALLL

-84 FFQELEQQS
+84 FFQEPEQQS

-120 TGHRSSDAPYEYSI
+120 TGHSSSDAPYEYSI
-134 VEIRADAVTEVI
+134 VEIRADAVTEAN
-146 NDWFGESGCA
+146 NDWFGESGSA
-156 SWQLDGQVLGIYG
+156 NWQLDGQVLGIYG

-183 VTLCQVYDDPA
+183 VTLHQEYDDPA

-210 SYTDDEW
+210 SYGDSEW

-222 VADWVFMETNVQSDP
+222 VADWVFMETNVQLDP
-237 WSLDILGNL
+237 WSLDISGNL
-246 IRYDQRANPDGTKY
+246 IRYDQRKNQSEHWYHTAGDAAEEPV
-260 CRLAH
+260 
-265 DGEFTDDADGFV
+265 EF
-277 ELAPDELIY
+277 APEELIY
-286 SDPVT
+286 SDPTT
-291 GVEVMNVDPD
+291 GTEVMNVDLD
-301 DFGRFSFAVDAL
+301 SFGLFSFAVDMF

-399 TQGRSISQDEYR
+399 TQGRSISQEEYR

-438 LYEKEKN
+438 LYENEKN
-445 LMPTMVGDSDPTA
+445 LPWTFRTTVGDSDPTA
-458 SYYLPQRGFQQETEY
+458 YYYLPQRGFQQETEY

-481 SSEWVTTPTSFTPNS
+481 SSEWGKTVASFTPNS
-496 VFVPEKSVTCQTV
+496 VLTPKKSVTCAMETGGSATEASP
-509 SGDYGVWETMIL
+509 SGLWGTMIL
-521 KNGTAGQMEA
+521 KNGTAAQMES
-531 RLKENGLGGVV
+531 RLAENGLSGTV

-548 YSEIV
+548 YSDIV
-553 ESLDGFSRVS
+553 ESLDGYTRVS
-563 RTVLWVGLALWVVVL
+563 RTVLCVGLALWAVVL
-578 AAYCVLFPCRRAK
+578 AAYCVL
-591 LPCGWTLGTVKRD
+591 LPMQEGKTALRMWTLGAKRRD
-604 ITGSIWLSSAAVA
+604 IAGQIWTPSALMAA
-617 VIGTVIAL
+617 AGTVIAL

-633 WAIGKITGADRLGA
+633 WATDKIQALTGSDLTLTVSTGQTVGLCAGA
-647 HHVRVS
+647 LAIALAVIALVS
-653 VADGGPVRRGAGPGA
+653 VSTARRGIRKA
-668 GSRGPVQR
+668 
-676 PRRPTGHPQGSVKH
+676 
-690 RRERSDD
+690 E
-697 PLFFQANAQ
+697 
-706 ADRSVPGGGAD
+706 
-717 GAGVFP
+717 
-723 GPVHASAVPGPD
+723 
-735 GRAH
+735 

>member
-1 MNPLHQLTRRPV
+1 MNPMHQLTRRPV
-13 KAAFGVLLL
+13 KAAFGALLL

-60 SSEETADS
+60 SSEETANSPDGTS
-68 MNAESLRQDS
+68 ADAESLRQYS
-78 AFGAAI
+78 ALDAAT
-84 FFQELEQQS
+84 FFQEPEQQS
-93 WDIIRSRPTVGMVS
+93 WDIIRSCPTVGMVS

-120 TGHRSSDAPYEYSI
+120 TGHSSSDAPYKYSI
-134 VEIRADAVTEVI
+134 VEIRVDAVTEVN
-146 NDWFGESGCA
+146 NDWFGESGSA
-156 SWQLDGQVLGIYG
+156 NWQLDGQVLGIYG

-183 VTLCQVYDDPA
+183 VSLHQEYDDPA
-194 ELLHPEA
+194 KLLHPEA

-210 SYTDDEW
+210 SYGDSEW

-222 VADWVFMETNVQSDP
+222 VADWVFMETNVQLDP
-237 WSLDILGNL
+237 CSLDISGNL
-246 IRYDQRANPDGTKY
+246 IRYDQRKNQSEHWYHTAG
-260 CRLAH
+260 
-265 DGEFTDDADGFV
+265 DAAEEPV
-277 ELAPDELIY
+277 ELAPEELLY
-286 SDPVT
+286 SDPTT
-291 GVEVMNVDPD
+291 GTEVMNVDPD
-301 DFGRFSFAVDAL
+301 AFGWFSFAVDMF

-399 TQGRSISQDEYR
+399 TQGRSISQEEYR

-426 SGLDVGDTLPLS
+426 SGLDVGDALPLS

-445 LMPTMVGDSDPTA
+445 LVPTMVGDSDPTA
-458 SYYLPQRGFQQETEY
+458 YYYLPQRGFQQETEY

-481 SSEWVTTPTSFTPNS
+481 SSEWGKTVASFTPNS
-496 VFVPEKSVTCQTV
+496 VLTPKKSVTCAMETGSSAIEASP
-509 SGDYGVWETMIL
+509 SGLWGTMIL
-521 KNGTAGQMEA
+521 KNGTADQMES
-531 RLKENGLGGVV
+531 RLAENGLGGTV

-548 YSEIV
+548 YSNIV
-553 ESLDGFSRVS
+553 ESLDGYTRVS
-563 RTVLWVGLALWVVVL
+563 RTVLCVGLALWAVVL
-578 AAYCVLFPCRRAK
+578 AAYCVL
-591 LPCGWTLGTVKRD
+591 LPMQESKTALRMWTLGAKRRD
-604 ITGSIWLSSAAVA
+604 IAGQIWTPSALMAA
-617 VIGTVIAL
+617 AGTVIAL

-633 WAIGKITGADRLGA
+633 WATDKIQALTGSDLTLK
-647 HHVRVS
+647 VS
-653 VADGGPVRRGAGPGA
+653 VGQTVALCAGALAIALAVIALVSTLTARRGIRKA
-668 GSRGPVQR
+668 
-676 PRRPTGHPQGSVKH
+676 
-690 RRERSDD
+690 E
-697 PLFFQANAQ
+697 
-706 ADRSVPGGGAD
+706 
-717 GAGVFP
+717 
-723 GPVHASAVPGPD
+723 
-735 GRAH
+735 

>member
-1 MNPLHQLTRRPV
+1 MNPMTQLTRRPV
-13 KAAFGVLLL
+13 KAAFGALLL

-84 FFQELEQQS
+84 FFQAPEQQS

-112 LKPAISLY
+112 LRPAISLY
-120 TGHRSSDAPYEYSI
+120 TGHRGIDAPYEYSI
-134 VEIRADAVTEVI
+134 VEIRADAVTERN
-146 NDWFGESGCA
+146 NDWFGESGSA
-156 SWQLDGQVLGIYG
+156 NWQLDGQVLGIYG

-183 VTLCQVYDDPA
+183 VSLHQEYDDPA

-217 SLRRN
+217 YLRRN
-222 VADWVFMETNVQSDP
+222 VADWVFMETNVQLDP

-277 ELAPDELIY
+277 ELAPEELLY
-286 SDPVT
+286 RDPAT
-291 GVEVMNVDPD
+291 GVEVTNIDLD
-301 DFGRFSFAVDAL
+301 SFGLFSFAVDAL

-399 TQGRSISQDEYR
+399 TQGRSISQEEYR

-473 TVIGLYRQ
+473 TIIGLYRQ
-481 SSEWVTTPTSFTPNS
+481 SSEWSETVASFTPNS
-496 VFVPEKSVTCQTV
+496 VLTPKKSVTCAMETGDCAIEASP
-509 SGDYGVWETMIL
+509 SGLWGTMIL

-531 RLKENGLGGVV
+531 RLAENNLAGTV

-548 YSEIV
+548 YSGIM

-563 RTVLWVGLALWVVVL
+563 RTVLWVGLALWVMVL
-578 AAYCVLFPCRRAK
+578 AAYCVLFPLQEGKTALRM
-591 LPCGWTLGTVKRD
+591 WTLGTVKRD

-633 WAIGKITGADRLGA
+633 WAIGKLQELTGSELTMS
-647 HHVRVS
+647 VS
-653 VADGGPVRRGAGPGA
+653 PWQTAALCAAVLVLELAAVALCSALAARRGIRKA
-668 GSRGPVQR
+668 
-676 PRRPTGHPQGSVKH
+676 
-690 RRERSDD
+690 E
-697 PLFFQANAQ
+697 
-706 ADRSVPGGGAD
+706 
-717 GAGVFP
+717 
-723 GPVHASAVPGPD
+723 
-735 GRAH
+735 

>member
-1 MNPLHQLTRRPV
+1 MNPMTQLTRRPV
-13 KAAFGVLLL
+13 KAAFGALLL
-22 ALAGAILCL
+22 ALAGVILAL
-31 SGGQYWAAVQTRAAV
+31 SGGQFWAAVRTRAGV
-46 ERTYTTVAVITGLG
+46 EATYTTVAVVTGRISSDEVLYPSAEGG
-60 SSEETADS
+60 S
-68 MNAESLRQDS
+68 NAESLRQDS
-78 AFGAAI
+78 AMAAAI
-84 FFQELEQQS
+84 FLAEPEQQNWS
-93 WDIIRSRPTVGMVS
+93 IIRSRPRVGLVS
-107 GYSPC
+107 GYSPG

-120 TGHRSSDAPYEYSI
+120 TGHSSSDAPYGCSL
-134 VEIRADAVTEVI
+134 VELRVDTVTQSN
-146 NDWFGESGCA
+146 NDWFGESGSA
-156 SWQLDGQVLGIYG
+156 NWQLDGQVLGIYG

-183 VTLCQVYDDPA
+183 VSLHQEYDDPA

-217 SLRRN
+217 YLRRN
-222 VADWVFMETNVQSDP
+222 VADWVFMETNVQLDP

-399 TQGRSISQDEYR
+399 TQGRSISQEEYH

-481 SSEWVTTPTSFTPNS
+481 SNEWSQGVASFTPNT
-496 VFVPEKSVTCQTV
+496 VLVPRKSVTCAVETGETGLGV
-509 SGDYGVWETMIL
+509 SSGCLWETMVL
-521 KNGTAGQMEA
+521 QNGTIDQMEA
-531 RLKENGLGGVV
+531 RLAENGLGGTV

-548 YSEIV
+548 YSDIV
-553 ESLDGFSRVS
+553 ESLDGYTRVS
-563 RTVLWVGLALWVVVL
+563 RTVLLVGLALWAVVL
-578 AAYCVLFPCRRAK
+578 AAYCVL
-591 LPCGWTLGTVKRD
+591 LPMQEGKTALRMWTLGAKRRD
-604 ITGSIWLSSAAVA
+604 IAGQIWIPSALVA
-617 VIGTVIAL
+617 LAGTIIAL

-633 WAIGKITGADRLGA
+633 WATDKIQALTGSDLTLTVSTGQTVALCAGA
-647 HHVRVS
+647 LAITLAVIALVS
-653 VADGGPVRRGAGPGA
+653 TLTARRGIRKA
-668 GSRGPVQR
+668 
-676 PRRPTGHPQGSVKH
+676 
-690 RRERSDD
+690 E
-697 PLFFQANAQ
+697 
-706 ADRSVPGGGAD
+706 
-717 GAGVFP
+717 
-723 GPVHASAVPGPD
+723 
-735 GRAH
+735 

>member
-31 SGGQYWAAVQTRAAV
+31 SGGQYWAAVQTRATV

-68 MNAESLRQDS
+68 MNAESLRQYS
-78 AFGAAI
+78 ALDAAI
-84 FFQELEQQS
+84 FFQEPEQQS

-112 LKPAISLY
+112 LRPAISLY
-120 TGHRSSDAPYEYSI
+120 TGHSGSDAPYEYSI
-134 VEIRADAVTEVI
+134 VEIRADAVTERN
-146 NDWFGESGCA
+146 NDWFGESGSA
-156 SWQLDGQVLGIYG
+156 NWQLDGQVLGIYG

-183 VTLCQVYDDPA
+183 VSLHQEYDDPA
-194 ELLHPEA
+194 KLLHPEA

-222 VADWVFMETNVQSDP
+222 VADWVFMETNIQSDP

-246 IRYDQRANPDGTKY
+246 IRYDQRANPDGTQY

-265 DGEFTDDADGFV
+265 DGEFTDDADGLV

-286 SDPVT
+286 SDPAT

-399 TQGRSISQDEYR
+399 TQGRSISQEEYR

-481 SSEWVTTPTSFTPNS
+481 SSEWSETVASFTPNS
-496 VFVPEKSVTCQTV
+496 VLTPKKSVTCAMETGDCAIEASP
-509 SGDYGVWETMIL
+509 SGLWGTMIL

-531 RLKENGLGGVV
+531 RLAENNLAGTV

-548 YSEIV
+548 YSGIM

-578 AAYCVLFPCRRAK
+578 AAYCVLFPLQEGKTALRM
-591 LPCGWTLGTVKRD
+591 WTLGTVKRD

-617 VIGTVIAL
+617 AIGTVIAL

-633 WAIGKITGADRLGA
+633 WAIGKLQELTGSELAMS
-647 HHVRVS
+647 VS
-653 VADGGPVRRGAGPGA
+653 PWQTAALCAVVLVLELAAVALCSALAARRGIRKAA
-668 GSRGPVQR
+668 
-676 PRRPTGHPQGSVKH
+676 
-690 RRERSDD
+690 
-697 PLFFQANAQ
+697 
-706 ADRSVPGGGAD
+706 
-717 GAGVFP
+717 
-723 GPVHASAVPGPD
+723 
-735 GRAH
+735 

>member
-1 MNPLHQLTRRPV
+1 MNPMHQLTRRPV
-13 KAAFGVLLL
+13 KAAFGALLL
-22 ALAGAILCL
+22 ALAGVILAL
-31 SGGQYWAAVQTRAAV
+31 SGGQFWAAAQTRAAV

-60 SSEETADS
+60 SSEETANSPDGTS
-68 MNAESLRQDS
+68 ADAESLRQNS
-78 AFGAAI
+78 ATGAAI
-84 FFQELEQQS
+84 FFQEPEQQS

-134 VEIRADAVTEVI
+134 VEIRADAVTEAN
-146 NDWFGESGCA
+146 NDWFGESGSA
-156 SWQLDGQVLGIYG
+156 NWQLDGQVLGIYG

-183 VTLCQVYDDPA
+183 VTLHQEYDDPA

-210 SYTDDEW
+210 SYGDSEW

-222 VADWVFMETNVQSDP
+222 VADWVFMETNVQLDP
-237 WSLDILGNL
+237 WSLDISGNL
-246 IRYDQRANPDGTKY
+246 IRYDQRKNQSEHWYHTAG
-260 CRLAH
+260 
-265 DGEFTDDADGFV
+265 DAAEEPV
-277 ELAPDELIY
+277 ELAPEELIY
-286 SDPVT
+286 SDPTT
-291 GVEVMNVDPD
+291 GTEVMNVDLD
-301 DFGRFSFAVDAL
+301 SFGLFSFAVDMF

-399 TQGRSISQDEYR
+399 TQGRSISQEEYR

-445 LMPTMVGDSDPTA
+445 LVPTMVGDSDPTA

-481 SSEWVTTPTSFTPNS
+481 SSEWGKTVASFTPNS
-496 VFVPEKSVTCQTV
+496 VLTPKKSVTCAMETGSSAIEASP
-509 SGDYGVWETMIL
+509 SGLWGTMIL

-531 RLKENGLGGVV
+531 RLKENDLGGTV

-548 YSEIV
+548 YSDIV
-553 ESLDGFSRVS
+553 ESLDGYTRVS
-563 RTVLWVGLALWVVVL
+563 RTVLCVGLALWAVVL
-578 AAYCVLFPCRRAK
+578 AAYCVL
-591 LPCGWTLGTVKRD
+591 LPMQESKTALRMWTLGAKRRD
-604 ITGSIWLSSAAVA
+604 IAGQIWTPSALMAA
-617 VIGTVIAL
+617 AGTVIAL

-633 WAIGKITGADRLGA
+633 WATDKIQALTGSDLTLTVSTGQTMALCAGA
-647 HHVRVS
+647 LAIALAVIALVS
-653 VADGGPVRRGAGPGA
+653 TLTARRGIRKA
-668 GSRGPVQR
+668 
-676 PRRPTGHPQGSVKH
+676 
-690 RRERSDD
+690 E
-697 PLFFQANAQ
+697 
-706 ADRSVPGGGAD
+706 
-717 GAGVFP
+717 
-723 GPVHASAVPGPD
+723 
-735 GRAH
+735 

>member
-1 MNPLHQLTRRPV
+1 MNPMTQLTRRPV
-13 KAAFGVLLL
+13 KAAFGALLL
-22 ALAGAILCL
+22 ALAGVILAL
-31 SGGQYWAAVQTRAAV
+31 SGGQFWAAARTRAGV
-46 ERTYTTVAVITGLG
+46 EETYTTVAVVTGRISSDEVLYPSAEGG
-60 SSEETADS
+60 SD
-68 MNAESLRQDS
+68 AESLRQDS
-78 AFGAAI
+78 AMAAAI
-84 FFQELEQQS
+84 FLAEPEQQS

-112 LKPAISLY
+112 LRPAISLY
-120 TGHRSSDAPYEYSI
+120 TGHRGSDAPYEYSI

-194 ELLHPEA
+194 KLLHPEA

-217 SLRRN
+217 SLRQN

-286 SDPVT
+286 SDPAT
-291 GVEVMNVDPD
+291 GVEVTNIDPD
-301 DFGRFSFAVDAL
+301 AFGQFSFAVDAL

-399 TQGRSISQDEYR
+399 TQGRSISQEEYH

-445 LMPTMVGDSDPTA
+445 LMPTTVGDSDPTA

-473 TVIGLYRQ
+473 TIVGLYRQ
-481 SSEWVTTPTSFTPNS
+481 NNEWSQGVASFTPNT
-496 VFVPEKSVTCQTV
+496 VLVPRKSVTCAVETGETGLGV
-509 SGDYGVWETMIL
+509 SSGCLWETMVL
-521 KNGTAGQMEA
+521 QNGTIDQMEA
-531 RLKENGLGGVV
+531 RLAENGLGGTV

-548 YSEIV
+548 YSNIV
-553 ESLDGFSRVS
+553 ESLDGYTRVS
-563 RTVLWVGLALWVVVL
+563 RTVLCVGLALWAVVL
-578 AAYCVLFPCRRAK
+578 AAHCVL
-591 LPCGWTLGTVKRD
+591 LPMQEGKTALRMWTLGAKRRD
-604 ITGSIWLSSAAVA
+604 IAGQIWTPSALMAA
-617 VIGTVIAL
+617 AGTVIAL

-633 WAIGKITGADRLGA
+633 WATDKIQALTGSDLTLTVSTGQTMALCA
-647 HHVRVS
+647 AALAIALAVIALVS
-653 VADGGPVRRGAGPGA
+653 VSTAQRGIRKA
-668 GSRGPVQR
+668 
-676 PRRPTGHPQGSVKH
+676 
-690 RRERSDD
+690 E
-697 PLFFQANAQ
+697 
-706 ADRSVPGGGAD
+706 
-717 GAGVFP
+717 
-723 GPVHASAVPGPD
+723 
-735 GRAH
+735 

>member
-31 SGGQYWAAVQTRAAV
+31 SGGQYWAAAQTRATV

-60 SSEETADS
+60 SSEETAGS
-68 MNAESLRQDS
+68 MNAESLRQSS
-78 AFGAAI
+78 ATGAAI
-84 FFQELEQQS
+84 FFQEPEQQS

-120 TGHRSSDAPYEYSI
+120 TGHRGSDAPYEYSI

-146 NDWFGESGCA
+146 NDWFGESGSA
-156 SWQLDGQVLGIYG
+156 VWQLDGQVLGIYG

-183 VTLCQVYDDPA
+183 VTLCQEYDDPA
-194 ELLHPEA
+194 KLLHPEA

-217 SLRRN
+217 YLRRN
-222 VADWVFMETNVQSDP
+222 VADWVFMDTNVQLDP

-246 IRYDQRANPDGTKY
+246 IRYDQRANPDGTQY
-260 CRLAH
+260 CRPAH
-265 DGEFTDDADGFV
+265 DGEFTDDADGLV

-291 GVEVMNVDPD
+291 GIEVTNIDPD
-301 DFGRFSFAVDAL
+301 AFGQFSFAVDAL

-473 TVIGLYRQ
+473 TIIGLYRQ
-481 SSEWVTTPTSFTPNS
+481 SSEWSETVASFTPNS
-496 VFVPEKSVTCQTV
+496 VLTPKKSVTCTMETGGSAIEASP
-509 SGDYGVWETMIL
+509 SGLWGTMIL

-531 RLKENGLGGVV
+531 RLKENNLAGTV

-578 AAYCVLFPCRRAK
+578 AAYCVLFPLQEGKTALRM
-591 LPCGWTLGTVKRD
+591 WTLGTVKRD

-633 WAIGKITGADRLGA
+633 WAIGKLQELTGSELAMS
-647 HHVRVS
+647 VS
-653 VADGGPVRRGAGPGA
+653 PWQTAALCAVVLVLELAAVALCSALAARRGIRKAA
-668 GSRGPVQR
+668 
-676 PRRPTGHPQGSVKH
+676 
-690 RRERSDD
+690 
-697 PLFFQANAQ
+697 
-706 ADRSVPGGGAD
+706 
-717 GAGVFP
+717 
-723 GPVHASAVPGPD
+723 
-735 GRAH
+735 